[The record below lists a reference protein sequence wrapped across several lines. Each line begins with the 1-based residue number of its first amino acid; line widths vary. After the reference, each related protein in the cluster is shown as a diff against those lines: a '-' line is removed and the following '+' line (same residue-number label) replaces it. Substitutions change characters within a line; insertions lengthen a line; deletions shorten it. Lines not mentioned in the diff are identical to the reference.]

1 MYFSVNEDMN
11 ECFTS
16 NYFSSMLWVPRV
28 QGHLNLGREVTP
40 DGDRLRLLEDSLR
53 YQLLYEILRG
63 WCWEGVFIEHISVY
77 LKLVCLRGKM
87 LDRIDQQGGDEC
99 A

>member
-1 MYFSVNEDMN
+1 MLHKQLLLLYALGSP
-11 ECFTS
+11 
-16 NYFSSMLWVPRV
+16 SS
-28 QGHLNLGREVTP
+28 GHLNLGRKVKS

-63 WCWEGVFIEHISVY
+63 WCQEGVFTEHISVY

-87 LDRIDQQGGDEC
+87 LDRINQQGGDEC
-99 A
+99 AWF